1 MSPKDFDACVAA
13 KGRVRTMPI
22 KGGRY
27 MRVCF
32 DKQGKSFAGEVQQSK
47 TKEKK

>member
-1 MSPKDFDACVAA
+1 MPAGFEKCEAEG
-13 KGRVRTMPI
+13 GRIKTKSI

-27 MRVCF
+27 MRICWN
-32 DKQGKSFAGEVQQSK
+32 KQGKSFAGEVQQSK